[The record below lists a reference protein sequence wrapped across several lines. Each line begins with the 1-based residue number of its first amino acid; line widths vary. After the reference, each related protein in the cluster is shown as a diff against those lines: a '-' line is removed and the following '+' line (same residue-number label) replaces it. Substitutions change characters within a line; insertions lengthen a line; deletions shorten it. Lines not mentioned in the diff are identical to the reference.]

1 MINKYL
7 CSQNAVFVKDM
18 NTGEILVKHN
28 AELPFPSASVIK
40 LFILSYFADKE
51 DTVIPVTRK
60 DMVGTSIISE
70 LKLRSVTLKDALTFM
85 ISFSDNTATN
95 LLINL
100 AGMDEIN
107 GYIKALGCKN
117 TVLARKMMDFKA
129 REEGRDNY
137 TSLEDCFVVLDKLS
151 QNEEAMEMLST
162 QKCLERLGRYIY
174 RNVKMYTKPGDLG
187 DVYNDVG
194 ILITPNGSKMFA
206 GVLCHNYDKS
216 LAKRLCGLTGLTAC
230 KSETPVT

>member
-1 MINKYL
+1 MINNYL

-18 NTGEILVKHN
+18 DTGEIIAEHN
-28 AELPFPSASVIK
+28 SKISFPSASVIK
-40 LFILSYFADKE
+40 LFILSYFAGKE
-51 DTVIPVTRK
+51 DTVIPVSRK

-70 LKLRSVTLKDALTFM
+70 LKLKSVTLKDALTFM

-100 AGMDEIN
+100 AGMEEIN
-107 GYIKALGCKN
+107 KHIKEIGCKN

-129 REEGRDNY
+129 REEGRENM
-137 TSLEDCFVVLDKLS
+137 TSLEDCYTVMEILS
-151 QNEEAMEMLST
+151 KNEEALEMLST

-174 RNVKMYTKPGDLG
+174 RNVKMYTKPGDLN

-194 ILITPNGSKMFA
+194 ILITPENNKVFA
-206 GVLCHNYDKS
+206 GVLCHKYDKS
-216 LAKRLCGLTGLTAC
+216 LAKRLCGKTGLVAC
-230 KSETPVT
+230 KRETPVT

>member
-18 NTGEILVKHN
+18 VSGEILAKHN
-28 AELPFPSASVIK
+28 SDVPFPSASVIK

-51 DTVIPVTRK
+51 DISIPVTRK

-70 LKLRSVTLKDALTFM
+70 LKLKQVSLKDALTFM

-95 LLINL
+95 LLINI

-107 GYIKALGCKN
+107 RHIKEIGCKN

-137 TSLEDCFVVLDKLS
+137 TSLEDCYTVMEILS
-151 QNEEAMEMLST
+151 ENAEAMEILST

-174 RNVKMYTKPGDLG
+174 RNASLYTKPGDLG

-194 ILITPNGSKMFA
+194 IIITPDGSKMFA
-206 GVLCHNYDKS
+206 GVLTHGYDKS
-216 LAKRLCGLTGLTAC
+216 LAKRLCGKTGLIAC

>member
-28 AELPFPSASVIK
+28 VNMPFPSASVIK

-51 DTVIPVTRK
+51 DFTIPVTRK

-70 LKLRSVTLKDALTFM
+70 LKLKQVSLKDALTFM
-85 ISFSDNTATN
+85 ISFSDNTAAN
-95 LLINL
+95 LLIKA

-107 GYIKALGCKN
+107 RHIQEIGCKN
-117 TVLARKMMDFKA
+117 TLLARKMMDFKA
-129 REEGRDNY
+129 REEGRENM
-137 TSLEDCFVVLDKLS
+137 TSLEDCYTVMELLSENQEVL
-151 QNEEAMEMLST
+151 EILST

-174 RNVKMYTKPGDLG
+174 RNVKMYLKSGDLN

-194 ILITPNGSKMFA
+194 ILITPDGSKMFA
-206 GVLCHNYDKS
+206 GVLCHGYDKS
-216 LAKRLCGLTGLTAC
+216 LAKRLCGKTGLIAC

>member
-1 MINKYL
+1 MINNYL

-18 NTGEILVKHN
+18 DTGEVLAEHN
-28 AELPFPSASVIK
+28 VSLPFPSASVIK
-40 LFILSYFADKE
+40 LFILSYYAEKE
-51 DTVIPVTRK
+51 NILLPVTRK

-70 LKLRSVTLKDALTFM
+70 LKLKEVSLYDALTFM

-95 LLINL
+95 LLIKQ

-107 GYIKALGCKN
+107 KHIKELGCKN

-129 REEGRDNY
+129 REEGNENM
-137 TSLEDCFVVLDKLS
+137 TSLEDCYIVMERLS
-151 QNEEAMEMLST
+151 RFDTAMEILST

-174 RNVKMYTKPGDLG
+174 RNVTLYTKAGDLN

-194 ILITPNGSKMFA
+194 IIINPEGSKMFA
-206 GVLCHNYDKS
+206 GVLTHNYDKS
-216 LAKRLCGLTGLTAC
+216 LAKRLCGRTGLLAC
-230 KSETPVT
+230 KRETPVT

>member
-18 NTGEILVKHN
+18 NTGEVLVNHN
-28 AELPFPSASVIK
+28 TDVPFPSASVIK

-51 DTVIPVTRK
+51 DVTLPITRK

-70 LKLRSVTLKDALTFM
+70 LKLKSVTMKDALTFM

-100 AGMDEIN
+100 AGMEEIN
-107 GYIKALGCKN
+107 KHIKEIGCKN

-129 REEGRDNY
+129 REEGRENY
-137 TSLEDCFVVLDKLS
+137 TSLADCYTVMEILS
-151 QNEEAMEMLST
+151 KNEEAMEMLST

-194 ILITPNGSKMFA
+194 ILITPDGSKMFA
-206 GVLCHNYDKS
+206 GVLCHKYDKS
-216 LAKRLCGLTGLTAC
+216 LAKRLCGKTGLVAC

>member
-1 MINKYL
+1 MINNYL

-18 NTGEILVKHN
+18 DTGEIIAEHN
-28 AELPFPSASVIK
+28 SKISFPSASVIK
-40 LFILSYFADKE
+40 LFILSYFAGKE
-51 DTVIPVTRK
+51 DTVIPVSRK

-70 LKLRSVTLKDALTFM
+70 LKLKSVTLKDALTFM

-100 AGMDEIN
+100 AGMEEIN
-107 GYIKALGCKN
+107 KHIKEIGCKN

-129 REEGRDNY
+129 REEGRENM
-137 TSLEDCFVVLDKLS
+137 TSLEDCYTVMEILS
-151 QNEEAMEMLST
+151 KNEEAMEMLST

-174 RNVKMYTKPGDLG
+174 RNVKMYTKPGDLN

-194 ILITPNGSKMFA
+194 ILITPENNKVFA
-206 GVLCHNYDKS
+206 GVLCHKFDKPR
-216 LAKRLCGLTGLTAC
+216 AKRLCGKTGLVAC
-230 KSETPVT
+230 KRETPVT

>member
-1 MINKYL
+1 MINNYL

-18 NTGEILVKHN
+18 DTGEIIAEHN
-28 AELPFPSASVIK
+28 SKISFPSASVIK
-40 LFILSYFADKE
+40 LFILSYFAGKE
-51 DTVIPVTRK
+51 DTVIPVSRK

-70 LKLRSVTLKDALTFM
+70 LKLKSVTLKDALTFM

-100 AGMDEIN
+100 AGMEEIN
-107 GYIKALGCKN
+107 KHIKEIGCKN

-129 REEGRDNY
+129 REEGRENY
-137 TSLEDCFVVLDKLS
+137 TSLEDCYTVMEILS
-151 QNEEAMEMLST
+151 KNEEAMEMLST

-174 RNVKMYTKPGDLG
+174 RNVKMYTKPGDLN

-194 ILITPNGSKMFA
+194 ILITPENNKVFA
-206 GVLCHNYDKS
+206 GVLCHKYDKS
-216 LAKRLCGLTGLTAC
+216 LAKRLCGKTGLVAC
-230 KSETPVT
+230 KRETPVT

>member
-18 NTGEILVKHN
+18 DTGEILAEHN
-28 AELPFPSASVIK
+28 VNIPFPSASVIK

-51 DTVIPVTRK
+51 DLTIPVTRK

-70 LKLRSVTLKDALTFM
+70 LKLKSVTLKDALTFM

-95 LLINL
+95 LLIKA

-107 GYIKALGCKN
+107 RHIKDLGCKN

-137 TSLEDCFVVLDKLS
+137 TSLEDCCTVMEILS
-151 QNEEAMEMLST
+151 ENQEAMEILST

-174 RNVKMYTKPGDLG
+174 RNVALYTKPGDLN

-194 ILITPNGSKMFA
+194 ILITPDGSKMFA
-206 GVLCHNYDKS
+206 GVLCHGYDKS
-216 LAKRLCGLTGLTAC
+216 LAKRLCGLTGLVAC